1 MIVDELLALLL
12 SICQLFQRVIFA
24 LLRKISAKT
33 TQRRVVYVAYARK
46 SDQNVTRV
54 SSLGRLRKYVTFLC
68 EKSIKS
74 SAIYTKHDTIEG
86 SVCFLKGADH
96 VSERQVVQRWMI
108 TVGGVEQARIGAGQS
123 VEIGRKPI
131 RPLREDGFKRIDIV
145 DNKRSMS
152 KRHALLIVDP
162 TGVATIRDLH
172 STNGTYLVGSNGDL
186 LRLDPDVD
194 FQLPDSLMRMQFGD
208 VPVDFVRVEDEVQ
221 EEEHSNVRD
230 LFSYATDDEKHEE
243 PAASG
248 LSVDQILDLRA
259 GEPTGIFHAQSVSE
273 PGLSW
278 QKGKSIKDA
287 LEGSASVDDASVD
300 DASVDSEQID
310 SASVDS
316 DPINAA
322 PINHDVTV
330 PVVLEQQE
338 APVEPRNLFADA
350 RAESENAQAESENA
364 QVAQSQAEPLQAE
377 PLNVEP
383 LQAEQSQA
391 ESAQAESYEVES
403 DKVEPA
409 EIESSEIEST
419 ETEPAEIEP
428 SKTESNP
435 LEGNRYY
442 LTHEDSNKAYENYTN
457 IGPLDSRFTATSIDI
472 SDISDISGIDSD
484 ASYTPAFEPGS
495 VFEKVSKGEFDA
507 QQNIVEAGGFTSK
520 EAEESTDFSKQFEM
534 AQHSELLPYLAS
546 NPGLYDDLYAWLAA
560 QGNADVDAALARNS
574 GYSAYRKAIEQ

>member
-1 MIVDELLALLL
+1 MLLVRCG
-12 SICQLFQRVIFA
+12 INC
-24 LLRKISAKT
+24 SA
-33 TQRRVVYVAYARK
+33 A
-46 SDQNVTRV
+46 
-54 SSLGRLRKYVTFLC
+54 SSLCRLRKYVIFLC
-68 EKSIKS
+68 EKSIKT

-162 TGVATIRDLH
+162 KGVATIRDLH

-278 QKGKSIKDA
+278 QKGQSIKDA
-287 LEGSASVDDASVD
+287 LEGTASVDDASVD
-300 DASVDSEQID
+300 SAPADSEQID

-316 DPINAA
+316 DPINVA

-364 QVAQSQAEPLQAE
+364 QVAQSEAEPLQAE

-391 ESAQAESYEVES
+391 ESAQAESYETKSAQAESYETKSAQVES
-403 DKVEPA
+403 VEA
-409 EIESSEIEST
+409 ESPETESAETESS
-419 ETEPAEIEP
+419 EIEP
-428 SKTESNP
+428 SKTASNP

-457 IGPLDSRFTATSIDI
+457 IGPLDSRFTATSI
-472 SDISDISGIDSD
+472 DISDISGIDSD

>member
-1 MIVDELLALLL
+1 M
-12 SICQLFQRVIFA
+12 
-24 LLRKISAKT
+24 
-33 TQRRVVYVAYARK
+33 
-46 SDQNVTRV
+46 
-54 SSLGRLRKYVTFLC
+54 
-68 EKSIKS
+68 
-74 SAIYTKHDTIEG
+74 
-86 SVCFLKGADH
+86 
-96 VSERQVVQRWMI
+96 SERQVVQRWMI
-108 TVGGVEQARIGAGQS
+108 TVGGVEQARVGAGQS

-162 TGVATIRDLH
+162 KGVATIRDLH

-221 EEEHSNVRD
+221 EEETSNVRD

-287 LEGSASVDDASVD
+287 LEGSASVDNASV
-300 DASVDSEQID
+300 D

-377 PLNVEP
+377 SLQVEPLNVEP
-383 LQAEQSQA
+383 LHASQSQA
-391 ESAQAESYEVES
+391 ESAKAESYEVES
-403 DKVEPA
+403 AKVESA
-409 EIESSEIEST
+409 EIDAS
-419 ETEPAEIEP
+419 ETEPAEVEP
-428 SKTESNP
+428 SQTASNP

-457 IGPLDSRFTATSIDI
+457 IGPLDSRFTATSI
-472 SDISDISGIDSD
+472 DISDISGIDSD

>member
-1 MIVDELLALLL
+1 M
-12 SICQLFQRVIFA
+12 
-24 LLRKISAKT
+24 RKISTETA
-33 TQRRVVYVAYARK
+33 RARVVYVAYARK
-46 SDQNVTRV
+46 SDQNSAAV
-54 SSLGRLRKYVTFLC
+54 SSLCLSRKYVIFLC
-68 EKSIKS
+68 EKSIKT

-108 TVGGVEQARIGAGQS
+108 TVGGVEQARVGAGQS

-162 TGVATIRDLH
+162 KGVATIRDLH

-221 EEEHSNVRD
+221 EEETSNVRD

-287 LEGSASVDDASVD
+287 LEGSASVDNASV
-300 DASVDSEQID
+300 D

-316 DPINAA
+316 DSINAA

-364 QVAQSQAEPLQAE
+364 QVAQSQAELLQAE

-403 DKVEPA
+403 DKVESA
-409 EIESSEIEST
+409 EIESA
-419 ETEPAEIEP
+419 ETEPAEVEP
-428 SKTESNP
+428 SKTASNP

-457 IGPLDSRFTATSIDI
+457 IGPLDSRFTATSI
-472 SDISDISGIDSD
+472 DISDISGIDSD